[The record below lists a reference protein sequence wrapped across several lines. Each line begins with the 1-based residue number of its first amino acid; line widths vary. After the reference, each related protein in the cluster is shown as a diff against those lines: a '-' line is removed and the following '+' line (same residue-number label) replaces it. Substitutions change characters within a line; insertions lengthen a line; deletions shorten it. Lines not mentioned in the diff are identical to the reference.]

1 MKKKLDAIAEAAALI
16 GVDRQDLTE
25 EQAMKILRNLVMSN
39 SDIRIRRA
47 RNDKAKRKELFDE

>member
-47 RNDKAKRKELFDE
+47 RNDKENRKELFDE

>member
-47 RNDKAKRKELFDE
+47 RSDKEKRKELFDE